1 MSATPNSPGSAVR
14 RNAEGERL
22 LTTEQVADRWQVS
35 KYHVYKLAREGKVP
49 AVAVGRYYRF
59 RLAALVEW
67 EQAGG
72 VPRGVGRRQGAARS
86 ASRRPGRA

>member
-1 MSATPNSPGSAVR
+1 MSATPNSLGSVVR

-35 KYHVYKLAREGKVP
+35 KSHVYKLAREGKVP
-49 AVAVGRYYRF
+49 TVAVGRYYRF
-59 RLAALVEW
+59 RLAALDEW

-72 VPRGVGRRQGAARS
+72 VPRGDRRGGKD
-86 ASRRPGRA
+86 GRA